1 MRGRN
6 EHLRE
11 TSSLKAARR
20 LAGIVL
26 LALGIALVAAS
37 CGSSSPSRKQVAAND
52 FLKFSECMRANGV
65 RNFPD
70 PSSGGGINLN
80 PGSGLNPFSPSFKA
94 AQSHCRKLLPGG
106 GPPTKPS
113 AQEERAMLRVAQC
126 MRAHGVTGFPDPTLT
141 PPSSPAG
148 YSILEDRG
156 GVVIAIPDTV
166 DVQSPAFKQAA
177 RTCGFS

>member
-11 TSSLKAARR
+11 TSSLKAVRR
-20 LAGIVL
+20 LAGLVIVS
-26 LALGIALVAAS
+26 LGVALVAAS

-65 RNFPD
+65 PNFPD

-80 PGSGLNPFSPSFKA
+80 PGSGLNLFSPSFKA
-94 AQSHCRKLLPGG
+94 AQAHCRKLLPGG
-106 GPPTKPS
+106 GPPTHAS
-113 AQEERAMLRVAQC
+113 ASREREALQVAEC
-126 MRAHGVTGFPDPTLT
+126 MRRHGVTGFPDPTLT

-148 YSILEDRG
+148 YSIIDDQG
-156 GVVIAIPDTV
+156 GVVTAIPDSI

-177 RTCGFS
+177 SACGFH